1 MLPICMVNAETM
13 AQVPEDVLV
22 YLRALRRHIIALEQI
37 DPQQRIAELE
47 AANRGLQVDLD
58 DALALVAQQQ
68 GQIGQLQQQLAD
80 AKARLNTNSSNS
92 SLPPSSDRFH
102 CKRRPPPPAG
112 QPRKKRGG
120 QPGHPRHERLLV
132 PADLVQQTIPCKP
145 KACRRCGWPLTGTDS
160 APLRHQVADLPVVRP
175 DVVEYQ
181 LHRLNCPCCHTST
194 CGMLP
199 ADVRG
204 HFGPRLEA
212 TLALLAGGYR
222 LGLRPVVALAA
233 ELWGL
238 DISCGMVGKLRR
250 HTAEALWLPWVDAAL
265 RVRTQ
270 DVNIDETSWREA
282 RNRAYLWSVATPAA
296 TLYYIA
302 QGRGAAVAKGLLG
315 KDYAGVATCDRLK
328 SYWWIKRLQWCWAHL
343 RRDFQA
349 MIDRGNQGQATGQ
362 ALLEQ
367 SNRLFHLWHQVREGA
382 LTGADFGAAI
392 EPVRRAVRRALRR
405 GILCGCGK
413 TAGTCQELLAHEG
426 WLWTFVSVPGVEP
439 TNNEAERSGR
449 RAVLWR
455 KTSGGTDSPQGSR
468 FVERVLTV
476 IDTCRK
482 QGKKALDYLCD
493 CVHAWRHG
501 RAPPFLVACP
511 S

>member
-1 MLPICMVNAETM
+1 MLPICVVNEETL
-13 AQVPEDVLV
+13 AQVPEDVLL
-22 YLRALRRHIIALEQI
+22 YLRALRRRIIELEQT

-47 AANRGLQVDLD
+47 AANRRLQVELD
-58 DALALVAQQQ
+58 DAHALIAQQQ
-68 GQIGQLQQQLAD
+68 EQIGQLQQQLAD
-80 AKARLNTNSSNS
+80 TKAKLNTNSSNS

-102 CKRRPPPPAG
+102 TKRRPPPPN

-120 QPGHPRHERLLV
+120 QPGHPRHLRLLV
-132 PADLVQQTIPCKP
+132 PAELVRETIPCKP
-145 KACRRCGWPLTGTDS
+145 TACRRCGQHLTGKDS
-160 APLRHQVADLPVVRP
+160 APLRHQVAELPIVRP

-181 LHRLNCPCCHTST
+181 LHRLTCPCCHTST
-194 CGMLP
+194 CGALP
-199 ADVRG
+199 AHVRG

-222 LGLRPVVALAA
+222 LGLRPVVSLAA
-233 ELWGL
+233 NLWGL

-250 HTAEALWLPWVDAAL
+250 HTGEALLLPWIEVAQH
-265 RVRTQ
+265 VRTQ
-270 DVNIDETSWREA
+270 NVNIDETSWREA
-282 RNRAYLWSVATPAA
+282 KKRAYLWGVATPAA
-296 TLYYIA
+296 TLYGIA
-302 QGRGAAVAKGLLG
+302 QGRSAAVAQALLG

-349 MIDRGNQGQATGQ
+349 MIDRGHQGQAIGE

-367 SNRLFHLWHQVREGA
+367 SNRLFHLWHQLKAGKLSRA
-382 LTGADFGAAI
+382 KFRQAM

-405 GILCGCGK
+405 GLTCGCSK
-413 TAGTCQELLAHEG
+413 TAGTCQELLGHED
-426 WLWTFVSVPGVEP
+426 WLWTFVSVKGVEP
-439 TNNEAERSGR
+439 TNNEGERAERP
-449 RAVLWR
+449 AVLWR
-455 KTSGGTDSPQGSR
+455 KTSGGTDSAQGSR

-482 QGKKALDYLCD
+482 QGKNALDYLCD

-501 RAPPFLVACP
+501 RAPPSLLAGP